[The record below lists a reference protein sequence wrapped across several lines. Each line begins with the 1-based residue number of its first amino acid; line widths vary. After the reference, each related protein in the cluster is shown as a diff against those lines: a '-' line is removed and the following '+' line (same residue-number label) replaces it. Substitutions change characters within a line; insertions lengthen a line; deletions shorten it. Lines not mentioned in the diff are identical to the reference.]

1 MNKTISI
8 EYCTSWGYLSKAVSL
23 ANKLLDEHKNSL
35 SMVKIVPSSGGVFE
49 VSLDDKL
56 VFSKKEL
63 GRFPNEGEV
72 EDIIIENIM

>member
-1 MNKTISI
+1 
-8 EYCTSWGYLSKAVSL
+8 
-23 ANKLLDEHKNSL
+23 
-35 SMVKIVPSSGGVFE
+35 MVKIVPSSGGVFE

-72 EDIIIENIM
+72 EDIIIENII

>member
-1 MNKTISI
+1 MNKMISI

-63 GRFPNEGEV
+63 GRFPNEDEV
-72 EDIIIENIM
+72 EDIIIENII